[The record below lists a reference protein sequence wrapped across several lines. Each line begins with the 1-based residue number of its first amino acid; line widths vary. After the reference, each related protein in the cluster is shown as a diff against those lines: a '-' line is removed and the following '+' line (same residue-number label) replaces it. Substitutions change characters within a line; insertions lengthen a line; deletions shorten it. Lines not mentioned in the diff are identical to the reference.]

1 MSSSNAFRFEQ
12 FELHVDSFELYHQ
25 GDAVD
30 LEPQELSVLA
40 CLVRHADT
48 LVTKEDLL
56 EEVWGT
62 SMLPMRQLP
71 RASKAF
77 AGR

>member
-1 MSSSNAFRFEQ
+1 MSENAFKFED
-12 FELHVDSFELYHQ
+12 FELQMDSFELYHQ
-25 GDAVD
+25 GETVD

-62 SMLPMRQLP
+62 NM
-71 RASKAF
+71 
-77 AGR
+77 